1 MSTEDTNAT
10 STDPVEPVD
19 VVADDAP
26 QQEQGEDVAP
36 VEVVEDLE
44 AVEDVDDVQTDSQ
57 GDTIEAKEP
66 EEVEPDP
73 NIVPVTL
80 NGREIEA
87 RKGELVIAAAER
99 HDTYIPHFCYH
110 PRMKSVG
117 MCRQCLVEV
126 DTGRGMQLQ
135 PSCMI
140 TVSPEMKIETE
151 SPTAKRAQEG
161 MIELLL
167 ANHPLDCPVCD
178 KGGECPLQ
186 DQAFSHGPG
195 ESRYIEEKRHYEK
208 PIPISDLVLLDRE
221 RCILCDRCT
230 RFADEVAG
238 DKLIHFTQRG
248 NETQVMTFP
257 DEPFASY
264 FSGNT
269 VQICPVGA
277 LTAEPYRFKA
287 RPWDLA
293 QEESTCTSCSVGCRV
308 VVQSSRDEIL
318 RYQGV
323 DSDPVNHG
331 WLCDKG
337 RFDFE
342 AVNSELRLADPMV
355 RTEAGLTP
363 TKWSAALDAAS
374 GLIREALEAG
384 GPDSIGLLGGAR
396 GMNEDAFAWAQLAD
410 ALGITY
416 RDAQFGDGL
425 PAEILGLNRATIDE
439 AASAS
444 TIVMLGADIKEELPV
459 LYLRLR
465 DAVVEK
471 RSKLVEFSSVDTGM
485 TRYATQSIRHQPGLQ
500 TEAVNDAKESLTGEN
515 VVVVVG
521 RGNLAESADET
532 MAALAAV
539 LAVNP
544 DAKILPAL
552 RRGNVVG
559 ALSVGMAPADADH
572 DGLATL
578 RAAADGKLELLI
590 LLGADPINDCPDT
603 DLARRALAG
612 ARRVISID
620 THPSE
625 SSKLADVVLAGAAYG
640 EKAGTTTNLEG
651 RVSTVSDKVT
661 TTGTARPDWM
671 IAAELAIMLDI
682 DGDIADVASVADV
695 TAAIAAEVPG
705 FAGVTLDAL
714 AADRNGVLV
723 TVSPKPLG
731 NIVHGATQRNTYD
744 HRLVVGRK
752 LYDRAIGTA
761 MSHSIAKLAPGA
773 GAHLHPL
780 DLDALGVAEGGD
792 VRLIG
797 KKATAILPAV
807 SNPGIARGV
816 VWAPFNQD
824 GGTIEDLIDA
834 SVSVTDVQIEVV

>member
-1 MSTEDTNAT
+1 MEC
-10 STDPVEPVD
+10 
-19 VVADDAP
+19 
-26 QQEQGEDVAP
+26 
-36 VEVVEDLE
+36 
-44 AVEDVDDVQTDSQ
+44 
-57 GDTIEAKEP
+57 
-66 EEVEPDP
+66 
-73 NIVPVTL
+73 
-80 NGREIEA
+80 R
-87 RKGELVIAAAER
+87 AA
-99 HDTYIPHFCYH
+99 
-110 PRMKSVG
+110 
-117 MCRQCLVEV
+117 
-126 DTGRGMQLQ
+126 
-135 PSCMI
+135 
-140 TVSPEMKIETE
+140 
-151 SPTAKRAQEG
+151 
-161 MIELLL
+161 
-167 ANHPLDCPVCD
+167 
-178 KGGECPLQ
+178 
-186 DQAFSHGPG
+186 
-195 ESRYIEEKRHYEK
+195 
-208 PIPISDLVLLDRE
+208 
-221 RCILCDRCT
+221 
-230 RFADEVAG
+230 
-238 DKLIHFTQRG
+238 
-248 NETQVMTFP
+248 
-257 DEPFASY
+257 
-264 FSGNT
+264 
-269 VQICPVGA
+269 
-277 LTAEPYRFKA
+277 
-287 RPWDLA
+287 
-293 QEESTCTSCSVGCRV
+293 
-308 VVQSSRDEIL
+308 
-318 RYQGV
+318 
-323 DSDPVNHG
+323 
-331 WLCDKG
+331 
-337 RFDFE
+337 
-342 AVNSELRLADPMV
+342 
-355 RTEAGLTP
+355 
-363 TKWSAALDAAS
+363 DAAS

-731 NIVHGATQRNTYD
+731 NTVHGATQRNTLRPSARRGPKALRSGDRYGHVAF
-744 HRLVVGRK
+744 HRQARTRCGRAPAPPGPRRARRCRRWRCPPHRQEGHRDPSRRLEPGHRPRCRVGAVQPGRRH
-752 LYDRAIGTA
+752 DRRPDRRIRLGHRRQDRGGVT
-761 MSHSIAKLAPGA
+761 MRSVPRSRR
-773 GAHLHPL
+773 PL
-780 DLDALGVAEGGD
+780 SQVADG
-792 VRLIG
+792 RL
-797 KKATAILPAV
+797 
-807 SNPGIARGV
+807 
-816 VWAPFNQD
+816 Q
-824 GGTIEDLIDA
+824 
-834 SVSVTDVQIEVV
+834 